1 MYAGFVKH
9 ISFPFYE
16 LWHGSHQYAEL
27 RKNMRSFER
36 SQWFAPEQL
45 KSIQWGRLKELLH
58 HAYQN
63 VPYYREVFKALGA
76 VPGDIRSFEDFGRF
90 PTLTKR
96 TLQDRLDD
104 LVASNVPRTEL
115 VKGATSGSSG
125 QPTYYFQERTSNGTR
140 TAAGRRLNQIAG
152 YDFGLKVFSIWR
164 NSSVVIEGD
173 TIRPAEQVIDP
184 ASPLWKI
191 KKALHDRFG
200 VENPMAQVDPTLM
213 TESEMAMLFT
223 RVKSFRPDI
232 VISYV
237 STLYMFA
244 QYLAAEGLT
253 GISPRSVVVSSET
266 LYPHQRELI
275 EKVFGCPVYSRYGL
289 KETGIVAIEC
299 NERTGLHMNQEIL
312 HVEYVPITPDKSQ
325 LVVTDLINYGMPL
338 LRYETGDTGKPVDG
352 LCACGRGLD
361 RIGELEG
368 RIIEMLPTKKGGFVN
383 GQLFATFHWI
393 EGIKQYQVVQEK
405 LDAFRIRIV
414 RTPAFREKNLLPMSD
429 TIREKFGEDTAVS
442 IEYVE
447 TIPFTTGGKYKLVVS
462 EVKQDRVCE
471 VSL

>member
-27 RKNMRSFER
+27 RKNMRSFEQ

-45 KSIQWGRLKELLH
+45 KTIQWGRLKELLH
-58 HAYQN
+58 HAHQN
-63 VPYYREVFKALGA
+63 VPYYREVFKTLGA

-96 TLQDRLDD
+96 ILQERLED
-104 LVASNVPRTEL
+104 LVAVNVPRTQL
-115 VKGATSGSSG
+115 IKGMTSGSSG
-125 QPTYYFQERTSNGTR
+125 QPTCYYHERSSSSVR
-140 TAAGRRLNQIAG
+140 KAAGRRLTRIAG
-152 YDFGLKVFSIWR
+152 YDIGLKVFSVWR
-164 NSSVVIEGD
+164 ESSVLMENGAL
-173 TIRPAEQVIDP
+173 TPAGAREP
-184 ASPLWKI
+184 ADSLRRTI
-191 KKALHDRFG
+191 KKALHDRLG
-200 VENPMAQVDPTLM
+200 VENPTVRVDPTLM
-213 TESEMAMLFT
+213 AEGEMAKLFKQL
-223 RVKSFRPDI
+223 KSFRPDV

-237 STLYMFA
+237 NTLHMFA
-244 QYLAAEGLT
+244 QYLDAEGIT
-253 GISPRSVVVSSET
+253 GIRPRSVIVSSET
-266 LYPHQRELI
+266 LYSHQRELM
-275 EKVFGCPVYSRYGL
+275 EKVFGCPVYNRYGL
-289 KETGIVAIEC
+289 QETGIVAIEC
-299 NERTGLHMNQEIL
+299 PERTGLHMNQEIL
-312 HVEYVPITPDKSQ
+312 HVEYVPVTPDKSQ

-368 RIIEMLPTKKGGFVN
+368 RVIEMLPTKKGGFVN

-414 RTPAFREKNLLPMSD
+414 RTPAFREKNLLPMMH
-429 TIREKFGEDTAVS
+429 TIHEKFGEDTSVS
-442 IEYVE
+442 IDYVDS
-447 TIPFTTGGKYKLVVS
+447 IPFTKGGKYKLVVS
-462 EVKQDRVCE
+462 EIKQDR
-471 VSL
+471 L